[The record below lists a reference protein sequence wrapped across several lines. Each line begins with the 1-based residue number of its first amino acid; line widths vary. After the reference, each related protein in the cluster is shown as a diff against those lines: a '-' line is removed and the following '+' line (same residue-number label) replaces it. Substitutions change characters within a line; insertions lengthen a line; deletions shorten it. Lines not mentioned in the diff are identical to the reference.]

1 MTCFMNPW
9 THFSSI
15 KTNFEIKTS
24 FLAVDL
30 DRFFLFMFWF
40 IFPDNAGI
48 GAYIAY
54 FFSHLSIPDYK
65 WVSK

>member
-15 KTNFEIKTS
+15 KTNFETRIKTS

-30 DRFFLFMFWF
+30 DRFFLFLFWF
-40 IFPDNAGI
+40 IFPDNAEI

-54 FFSHLSIPDYK
+54 FSSHLSIPD
-65 WVSK
+65 